1 MEEPDFV
8 REVSKGGMLC
18 PLPRSKPEKFDLNFV
33 KWDFEQLHRKYV
45 EVEDVTRAEGLSR
58 EHLVLSMRFFS
69 FYKHH
74 DIKIFTPSSHT
85 IIFYC
90 ARMGKPVFKCSR
102 KKKGEKSGVVSDSVS
117 EKAEVRSA
125 ANERFKPLYLKKCIE
140 TSGFNYYRQ
149 IPCQVNLVS
158 CISYDSRDVSDVI
171 HQVQEFAFSDDADFW

>member
-58 EHLVLSMRFFS
+58 EQLVLSMRFFS

-85 IIFYC
+85 IIFIVHEWVNQC
-90 ARMGKPVFKCSR
+90 LNVQGKRKVKNRELSQIVFR
-102 KKKGEKSGVVSDSVS
+102 KRQKYVQQQMKDS
-117 EKAEVRSA
+117 
-125 ANERFKPLYLKKCIE
+125 NPFI
-140 TSGFNYYRQ
+140 
-149 IPCQVNLVS
+149 
-158 CISYDSRDVSDVI
+158 
-171 HQVQEFAFSDDADFW
+171 